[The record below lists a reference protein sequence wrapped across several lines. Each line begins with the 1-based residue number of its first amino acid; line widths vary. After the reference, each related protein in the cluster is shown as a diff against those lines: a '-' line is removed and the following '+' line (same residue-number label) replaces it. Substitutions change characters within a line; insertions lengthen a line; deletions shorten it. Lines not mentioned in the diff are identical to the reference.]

1 MDYSGLVVSGFQDQ
15 KIRYTLFGAPV
26 LELYNMEVDYPDFS
40 GYIIPDKQI
49 ERACQALEDNGLER
63 CTHGVDCPT
72 MTGHEQPP
80 TDIAH
85 FHYPGEVKR
94 IVVSG
99 GRESRTA
106 GDSTDSASE
115 SSASSDDA
123 YQPMLTVR
131 IYRKSVYMWQAR
143 DPPLRRPRA
152 VHVDYVLS
160 GEGENRLQDTGR
172 NDVILPSFACWT
184 ETLFLN
190 LCRDLIGG
198 SVLQELW
205 QRELEKVAVSM
216 QDNNYL
222 DIEPPFGDL
231 LCSIK
236 ENLRL
241 QRDPLSVE
249 ARCKLRRV
257 YDELRRTG
265 EMPKT
270 QGALYSDL
278 GLEPPQLEDGSE
290 DGDGDRTPTA
300 RPSYGSDEGSGETL
314 ETESQ
319 SSDGSEIETPTGSS
333 DSGGGSN
340 EGSSEASSSEA
351 VSSNAGSSK
360 AGSSNAG
367 SNKAGSTEGGSSQ
380 STSAEN
386 D

>member
-1 MDYSGLVVSGFQDQ
+1 MDYSGLVVSGFQAQ
-15 KIRYTLFGAPV
+15 KIRYTVFGAPV
-26 LELYNMEVDYPDFS
+26 LELYNLKVDYPDFS
-40 GYIIPDKQI
+40 GYVIPDKQI
-49 ERACQALEDNGLER
+49 EQAYQALEENGLER

-99 GRESRTA
+99 GRESSTA
-106 GDSTDSASE
+106 RDLTDSASE
-115 SSASSDDA
+115 CSASSDDDDAAA
-123 YQPMLTVR
+123 YQPKLTVR

-172 NDVILPSFACWT
+172 SDVILPSFACWT

-205 QRELEKVAVSM
+205 LRELEKVAVST
-216 QDNNYL
+216 QDNSYL

-231 LCSIK
+231 LYSIK

-241 QRDPLSVE
+241 QRDPLSVK
-249 ARCKLRRV
+249 ARRKLREV

-278 GLEPPQLEDGSE
+278 SLEPPQLEVGSE
-290 DGDGDRTPTA
+290 DGDGDGDRTPTA
-300 RPSYGSDEGSGETL
+300 RQSYGSDEGSGETL
-314 ETESQ
+314 KTESR
-319 SSDGSEIETPTGSS
+319 SSDGSEIGTPTGSS
-333 DSGGGSN
+333 DGGGGSN
-340 EGSSEASSSEA
+340 EGSPEASSSEA
-351 VSSNAGSSK
+351 VSSNAGSS
-360 AGSSNAG
+360 N
-367 SNKAGSTEGGSSQ
+367 AGSTEGGSSQ
-380 STSAEN
+380 STSAG
-386 D
+386 DD